1 MASGLDLLGATVST
15 SLSGQYITFHVNS
28 VNADTLR
35 QKLGG
40 SKGKLATAG
49 LRFVDAAP
57 KAALDIASPYIISA
71 MKDYGIEA
79 DMQLANKVP
88 GPKRAF
94 SEFWPGLAVGVAVGG
109 SSLLIWKAFS
119 ALVNKIAAR

>member
-15 SLSGQYITFHVNS
+15 ALSGQYITFHVNS

-40 SKGKLATAG
+40 AKGKLATAG

-57 KAALDIASPYIISA
+57 KAALDVASPYLIST

-79 DMQLANKVP
+79 DMQLSNKP
-88 GPKRAF
+88 LASKRAF
-94 SEFWPGLAVGVAVGG
+94 SEFWPGLATGVVIGG
-109 SSLLIWKAFS
+109 SSLLIWKAFA
-119 ALVNKIAAR
+119 ALIDKIASR

>member
-1 MASGLDLLGATVST
+1 MASGLDLLGAIST

-28 VNADTLR
+28 VNTETLR

-57 KAALDIASPYIISA
+57 KAALDIASPYIIST

-79 DMQLANKVP
+79 DVQLANKVP
-88 GPKRAF
+88 GERRAF
-94 SEFWPGLAVGVAVGG
+94 SEFWPGLAMGVVVGG
-109 SSLLIWKAFS
+109 SGLLIWKAFA
-119 ALVNKIAAR
+119 ALVSKIAAR